1 MKFVSFGNW
10 NVRADRVV
18 AVNKWVDQKCITVYC
33 GPQEEYRQYY
43 KTQQD
48 TREAHE
54 KLMEELSK
62 IGD

>member
-1 MKFVSFGNW
+1 MKFVSFGNLS
-10 NVRADRVV
+10 VRADRIV
-18 AVNKWVDQKCITVYC
+18 AINRWLDQKCIIVHC
-33 GPQEEYRQYY
+33 GPQEEYRQYF
-43 KTQQD
+43 KTPQD